1 MRYRW
6 RMRTPIPVAAILLG
20 GFLLPAVS
28 APPGHAQDIVGL
40 EDCSR
45 AQGADKKLGCL
56 QSNVQYL
63 HGLIRKTDAA
73 AQARSR
79 EAAAQIAAAN
89 ARTEQLAA
97 EVARLKAALEKLEKK
112 QPAK

>member
-20 GFLLPAVS
+20 GFVLLAVS
-28 APPGHAQDIVGL
+28 APGHAQDIVGL

-73 AQARSR
+73 AQARAR

-89 ARTEQLAA
+89 AKAEQLAA
-97 EVARLKAALEKLEKK
+97 EVARLKAALDKLEKK